1 MKPTRLNKL
10 KINNFRALSNVTID
24 IGNHITVICG
34 KNGTSKSS
42 ILGISAQI
50 FNFKKNYL
58 TNKIINHKTISNEI
72 FKSQPQDHFRFS
84 NIFDTPGSLSVD
96 IELFDGYTQKPAT
109 GNLELMKRTVS
120 GETVPRPVVRNNSTV
135 QENDTNNEE
144 DDDLFNQNE
153 SSKQLKT
160 NKSRSFTHPVIY
172 LSLKR
177 LQPIS
182 FREYK
187 ENLNPYLIDNLKT
200 FLEISNKLLNKNSSL
215 ATSTSGSIY
224 SAAAHSDN
232 YNHDS
237 VSTGEDNVG
246 QIALAIMSFE
256 KLKKEYPDYKG
267 GLLLIDEADA
277 ALFPAAQIAL
287 IDVLAKY
294 CKDLQ
299 LQVIMTSHSPTLIE
313 HIYNLSQV
321 KPSTYKTIYLSDTLG
336 DVRSMENISWQDIH
350 ADLLIKTIRT
360 NKGNTLPKINTYF
373 EDKEAFDFFKILMSR
388 SSLNAALNTLEN
400 VTLGCSNYINLIQKG
415 VPEFARLSIIVL
427 DSDAANMA
435 QGHKTV
441 CTLPGKLP
449 PDQLIFEH
457 LYNLPPTDDF
467 WNNPIRFTK
476 PVFLKCAIEITNTF
490 NISEKK
496 IDLTPYLERY
506 RKENSK
512 EKEKVIKD
520 KVRDIFKRFYKTEDF
535 QAALKLTG
543 INNPWRNWVKHN
555 SEDAVK
561 FRASFKQT
569 FTHVMTSGFAVEQS
583 KIALLK

>member
-1 MKPTRLNKL
+1 MKPTRLSKL
-10 KINNFRALSNVTID
+10 KINNFRALSDVTID

-96 IELFDGYTQKPAT
+96 IELFDGYTQKSAT
-109 GNLELMKRTVS
+109 GNLELMKRTVA

-135 QENDTNNEE
+135 QENDTNNEDD
-144 DDDLFNQNE
+144 DDDLFPQHE
-153 SSKQLKT
+153 SSKKSKT

-187 ENLNPYLIDNLKT
+187 ENSNPYLINHRKT

-224 SAAAHSDN
+224 SAAAHSEN

-237 VSTGEDNVG
+237 VSTGEENVG

-256 KLKKEYPDYKG
+256 KLKAEYPDYKG

-294 CKDLQ
+294 CKELQ

-313 HIYNLSQV
+313 HIYKLSQE

-427 DSDAANMA
+427 DSDAATMA
-435 QGHKTV
+435 HGHKTV
-441 CTLPGKLP
+441 CTLPGRFP

-457 LYNLPPTDDF
+457 LYNLPATDDF
-467 WNNPIRFTK
+467 WNNSIKFTK
-476 PVFLKCAIEITNTF
+476 PVFLKCAQEITNTF
-490 NISEKK
+490 NISEKT
-496 IDLTPYLERY
+496 IDLARYLQEY
-506 RKENSK
+506 KKTNSK
-512 EKEKVIKD
+512 EKS
-520 KVRDIFKRFYKTEDF
+520 RDIFKRFYKTEDF
-535 QAALKLTG
+535 QEALKLTG
-543 INNPWRNWVKHN
+543 LHNPWRHWIKHN
-555 SEDAVK
+555 SADAVEFK
-561 FRASFKQT
+561 ELFKQT
-569 FTHVMTSGFAVEQS
+569 FTHVMTRGFAVEQS
-583 KIALLK
+583 KISLLK